1 MRKLRF
7 VGDLESMI
15 AIFRIAICV
24 QGQGSR
30 RRLVCRK
37 SFEMMMSESPPPA
50 VLLAQAREFYDMI
63 GGSDDARLYPD
74 PVSMAS
80 VIEALGGTTD
90 VAAIEESYAQRHID
104 VEVTLTFEGFCE
116 PLRELGVELPRV
128 AGDMGGKVS
137 EKGVQGEIASQ
148 VEELQKDLELVV

>member
-37 SFEMMMSESPPPA
+37 SFEMMMMSESPPPA

-63 GGSDDARLYPD
+63 GGL
-74 PVSMAS
+74 
-80 VIEALGGTTD
+80 TTLCY
-90 VAAIEESYAQRHID
+90 IQI
-104 VEVTLTFEGFCE
+104 
-116 PLRELGVELPRV
+116 
-128 AGDMGGKVS
+128 
-137 EKGVQGEIASQ
+137 Q
-148 VEELQKDLELVV
+148 